1 MALPDN
7 INCQIGL
14 GWFAVR
20 RNGVQPR
27 CVGTS
32 AGPVSDKIRSSP
44 DSEPT
49 MLEFTPEAAQTKV
62 PALVFCGVDAR
73 ARTETIERLLEGGG
87 ARWAVISNEIDGPA
101 FAAAATERIAGQMV
115 PHAIGC
121 LCCVTRSGL
130 VSSLRRLF
138 AQRAQGEIEFD
149 RVLIETLPDADP
161 APVMQTLLNN
171 ALVTEYFRLDSVVA
185 VMAKG
190 NSLDALARSRHGRKQ
205 LAIADSIVLD
215 PASFATP
222 EMCASARALNPVAD
236 LVPSDRPFLV
246 EALIGAGLETRLLDG
261 DLDRW
266 LGVPHYGGSD
276 LLRDGLHRFAIEIPQ
291 ELEWEALHGWLNAG
305 TQTNGDVMYRTK
317 GAIRIAG
324 MDGPVVINGVQ
335 HVYQPP
341 QRLPEVEIDRSRFLF
356 ITANLDRAAVEDS
369 LRIDLP
375 QFQRLSE
382 ARAARHVRAA
392 SDPSIPL

>member
-1 MALPDN
+1 M
-7 INCQIGL
+7 
-14 GWFAVR
+14 
-20 RNGVQPR
+20 
-27 CVGTS
+27 
-32 AGPVSDKIRSSP
+32 
-44 DSEPT
+44 
-49 MLEFTPEAAQTKV
+49 
-62 PALVFCGVDAR
+62 PALVVCGIDAR
-73 ARTETIERLLEGGG
+73 ARTETVERLLKGSGQ
-87 ARWAVISNEIDGPA
+87 RWAVISNETDGPA

-121 LCCVTRSGL
+121 LCCITRSGL

-138 AQRAQGEIEFD
+138 ARRAQGEILFD
-149 RVLIETLPDADP
+149 RVLIETLADTDP

-185 VMAKG
+185 VLAVG
-190 NSLDALARSRHGRKQ
+190 ESPGTLARSRHGCKQ

-215 PASFATP
+215 PAALAAP
-222 EMCASARALNPVAD
+222 EICAGARVLNPVAD
-236 LVPSDRPFLV
+236 LVPSDRSSLA

-261 DLDRW
+261 ELGRW
-266 LGVPHYGGSD
+266 LGTPHYGGSD
-276 LLRDGLHRFAIEIPQ
+276 LLRNGLHGFAIEIPH

-317 GAIRIAG
+317 GAVRIAG
-324 MDGPVVINGVQ
+324 VDGPVIINGVQ

-341 QRLPEVEIDRSRFLF
+341 QRLPEVEVERSRLLF

-382 ARAARHVRAA
+382 ARAARHTRAA

>member
-1 MALPDN
+1 
-7 INCQIGL
+7 
-14 GWFAVR
+14 
-20 RNGVQPR
+20 
-27 CVGTS
+27 
-32 AGPVSDKIRSSP
+32 
-44 DSEPT
+44 
-49 MLEFTPEAAQTKV
+49 MLRFTPESAQAKV
-62 PALVFCGVDAR
+62 PALVFCGIDAR

-87 ARWAVISNEIDGPA
+87 ARWAVISNETDGPA

-138 AQRAQGEIEFD
+138 ARRAQGEIEFD
-149 RVLIETLPDADP
+149 RVAIETLADTDP

-185 VMAKG
+185 VMAG
-190 NSLDALARSRHGRKQ
+190 DDSALARSRHGCKQ

-215 PASFATP
+215 PASVAAP
-222 EMCASARALNPVAD
+222 EMCAGARALNPVAD
-236 LVPSDRPFLV
+236 LVPSDRPSLAD
-246 EALIGAGLETRLLDG
+246 ALSGAGLETRLLDG
-261 DLDRW
+261 DLGRW
-266 LGVPHYGGSD
+266 LGTPHYGGSG
-276 LLRDGLHRFAIEIPQ
+276 LLRDGLHGFAIEIPH

-305 TQTNGDVMYRTK
+305 TQTNGDIMYRTK
-317 GAIRIAG
+317 AAIRIAG
-324 MDGPVVINGVQ
+324 VEGPVVINGVQ

-341 QRLPEVEIDRSRFLF
+341 QRLPEVEVDRSRFLF

-382 ARAARHVRAA
+382 DRAARHARAA